1 MIKKVGIIITIL
13 LVIIIIISL
22 LIFGY
27 FKFIGLES
35 KTPKEEKSWY
45 SIENKKY
52 MERNVFIL
60 TPSDN
65 EPSGKV
71 ILYLHGGAYVGEIEN
86 EHWNFV
92 EKLIKDT
99 NNTIILPDYPLAPKY
114 TYKDV
119 FNMIE
124 PLYKEIVD
132 KVGADNIILMGDS
145 AGGGMG
151 IALLEKIAL
160 ESEYEMPSKTILIS
174 PWLDVRLTNPEI
186 DKIQKND
193 KELN

>member
-71 ILYLHGGAYVGEIEN
+71 IYMV
-86 EHWNFV
+86 EH
-92 EKLIKDT
+92 
-99 NNTIILPDYPLAPKY
+99 
-114 TYKDV
+114 
-119 FNMIE
+119 M
-124 PLYKEIVD
+124 
-132 KVGADNIILMGDS
+132 
-145 AGGGMG
+145 
-151 IALLEKIAL
+151 LEK
-160 ESEYEMPSKTILIS
+160 
-174 PWLDVRLTNPEI
+174 
-186 DKIQKND
+186 
-193 KELN
+193 